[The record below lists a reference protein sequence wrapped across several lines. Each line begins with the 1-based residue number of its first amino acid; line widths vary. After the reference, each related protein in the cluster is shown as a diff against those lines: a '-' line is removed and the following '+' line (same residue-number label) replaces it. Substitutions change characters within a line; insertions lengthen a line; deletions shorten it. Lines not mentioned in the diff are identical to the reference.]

1 LPHCGKPD
9 IIKVEERLVGG
20 FMEFKKY
27 TKQVMVNGHAV
38 QAEVTVEVHEDDPQF
53 ILDRDY
59 VDEAERI
66 QFEAKAEGTE

>member
-1 LPHCGKPD
+1 
-9 IIKVEERLVGG
+9 
-20 FMEFKKY
+20 MEFKKY

-66 QFEAKAEGTE
+66 QFEAKAEGKE